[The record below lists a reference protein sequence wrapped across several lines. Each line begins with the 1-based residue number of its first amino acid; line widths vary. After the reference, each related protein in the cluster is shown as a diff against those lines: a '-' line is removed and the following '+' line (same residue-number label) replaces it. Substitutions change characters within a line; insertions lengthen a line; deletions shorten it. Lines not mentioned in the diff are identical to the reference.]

1 MGTERRKRLVIG
13 GIASLLFASTPVI
26 VSAAADSSTST
37 VSATVSSVISIS
49 TPGTVAISV
58 TPTSNGMFSSASD
71 TVTVSTNNTTGY
83 NLKLANSD
91 ATTSLS
97 DGAGHTI
104 AASSNPMASAATLA
118 SGTWGFAL
126 ASGTQ
131 GIGSNNFDASYSP
144 VTNGTGVTSK
154 WAGVPASGSGVTIK
168 STSANATG
176 DTTNVYYAVKIDTT
190 QPTGTYSDTV
200 TYTALTN

>member
-1 MGTERRKRLVIG
+1 MGLVKRKQLVIG
-13 GIASLLFASTPVI
+13 GIASFLLASTPI
-26 VSAAADSSTST
+26 IASAAADSSTST

-49 TPGTVAISV
+49 TPGTVSISV
-58 TPTSNGMFSSASD
+58 TPTANGMLSSASD
-71 TVTVSTNNTTGY
+71 TVTVSTNNITGY
-83 NLKLANSD
+83 NLKLADSD

-104 AASSNPMASAATLA
+104 AASSNNMAGATTLT

-126 ASGTQ
+126 ASGTT
-131 GIGSNNFDASYSP
+131 GIAPNNFDASYSS
-144 VTNGTGVTSK
+144 VTNVTGATSK
-154 WAGVPASGSGVTIK
+154 WAGVPASGSGVVIK
-168 STSANATG
+168 STSANATN
-176 DTTNVYYAVKIDTT
+176 DTTSVFYAVKIDTT